1 MNELLPYL
9 DSYAKCVARSTSL
22 VKMAE
27 MLMRNPENN
36 AHKLEVLLNEQ
47 RCRNNY
53 LDYIR
58 MLELDNLR
66 AELAYCKSEH
76 LVWYERMVRNRI
88 REMI

>member
-1 MNELLPYL
+1 MNELVPYL
-9 DSYAKCVARSTSL
+9 DTYAKCAARSTSL

-27 MLMRNPENN
+27 ILMRSSEDQS
-36 AHKLEVLLNEQ
+36 HKLEVLLKEQ

-58 MLELDNLR
+58 MLELDKLR

-76 LVWYERMVRNRI
+76 LVWYERMVHNRI
-88 REMI
+88 REMS